1 MPSRWAQAVRASRW
15 NVILTGRNLAV
26 WTPFSG
32 LDPETT
38 SFNNDGNANEEFFS
52 TPPLQ
57 MWTFRMNFSF

>member
-1 MPSRWAQAVRASRW
+1 MPQSWARAIKAQRW

-38 SFNNDGNANEEFFS
+38 QSNTDNRGNEEFFS
-52 TPPLQ
+52 TPPMR
-57 MWTFRMNFSF
+57 MWTLRMNFNY